1 MRISQAGLILAVG
14 LALTGCQRLNY
25 GSRSEGPSQPAPLS
39 PAPVGGV
46 QQSQLPPPGAS
57 GNGNDAS
64 QFPAAPGAGADAG
77 GGKKMASLGNANAPE
92 IKPESMIGRWT
103 VSTSGSGCDLFLSMT
118 KWTGGYRAATRNCS
132 GTAANVSA
140 WDVKGNQLVLSDN
153 VGNQIASLQQAGN
166 QNYRGATASGQ
177 AITLGR

>member
-25 GSRSEGPSQPAPLS
+25 GSRSELPSQPAPLT

-46 QQSQLPPPGAS
+46 QQSQLPPPGTT
-57 GNGNDAS
+57 GNDGS
-64 QFPAAPGAGADAG
+64 QFPAAPGTAGNADG
-77 GGKKMASLGNANAPE
+77 QKMASLGNDNAPE

-103 VSTSGSGCDLFLSMT
+103 VTASGSGCDLFLSMT

-132 GTAANVSA
+132 GTAANISA
-140 WDVKGNQLVLSDN
+140 WDVKGNEIVLSDN
-153 VGNQIASLQQAGN
+153 VGNQIASVQQSGK
-166 QNYRGATASGQ
+166 QSYRGSTASGQ
-177 AITLGR
+177 PITLGR